1 MPRRCKIGP
10 IGFELPTIRKRKGKE
25 TEMKK
30 ITAILLALVMILSLA
45 ACGTAASTTETT
57 EATEAPAEAE
67 AAAAAEEETAQGG
80 TLVFAT
86 SADYAPFEFI
96 VLDENNEQKY
106 VGIDV
111 SVAQAI
117 ADDMGMELQV
127 VNMDFDSLMAN
138 LQKGDADIVLA
149 AIEVTEERLEAA
161 DFSDPYYTD
170 LPAMILVKAD
180 KAEEYTSVESFSGKS
195 VGAQTGTTKVDI
207 VNETL
212 TGANLVA
219 LTSVN
224 DLVNQLVYDKVDA
237 IVVDGAVAMQYA
249 QANSDLVV
257 ADVSLGEAAPFCV
270 AVQKGDPKG
279 LLTSINATIAKLLAD
294 GSIDTFAA
302 EADALSDQ
310 AIA

>member
-1 MPRRCKIGP
+1 
-10 IGFELPTIRKRKGKE
+10 
-25 TEMKK
+25 MKK

-45 ACGTAASTTETT
+45 ACGTAASTTEATETTET

-67 AAAAAEEETAQGG
+67 AVEETAQGG

>member
-1 MPRRCKIGP
+1 
-10 IGFELPTIRKRKGKE
+10 
-25 TEMKK
+25 MKK

-45 ACGTAASTTETT
+45 ACGTAASTTEATETT
-57 EATEAPAEAE
+57 ETEVTEAPAEAE
-67 AAAAAEEETAQGG
+67 AAEETAQGG

-117 ADDMGMELQV
+117 ADDMGLELQV

>member
-1 MPRRCKIGP
+1 
-10 IGFELPTIRKRKGKE
+10 
-25 TEMKK
+25 MKK

>member
-1 MPRRCKIGP
+1 
-10 IGFELPTIRKRKGKE
+10 
-25 TEMKK
+25 MKK

-45 ACGTAASTTETT
+45 ACGTAASTTEATET
-57 EATEAPAEAE
+57 EATEAPAETEAAAEAE
-67 AAAAAEEETAQGG
+67 AAEETAQGG